1 MDIYDF
7 LNDFNSSYDGAQD
20 SAGSAKPPAAASNT
34 DAGNTS
40 DPSGSALQSAPP
52 VKPSGYPKTRAE
64 AEAMGYKPLTDTAP
78 EVQPCEFGYPCN
90 DCGFCH

>member
-7 LNDFNSSYDGAQD
+7 LNDFNSNYDTAQ
-20 SAGSAKPPAAASNT
+20 S
-34 DAGNTS
+34 
-40 DPSGSALQSAPP
+40 SGSSANG
-52 VKPSGYPKTRAE
+52 KPADAQPAGGSTPSAAPGKGGYPKTRAE